1 MFFTLPWMLL
11 GLIGLPA
18 LAGIYWLRS
27 RAKPKT
33 VSSLFLWA
41 DQRQP
46 RQGGRIFQ
54 KLQTPLTFFLEMIA
68 LACLAL
74 AAASPVFIRS
84 QQARPLVIVLD
95 DSYSM
100 QAGSGKDSARQR
112 GLDRIQRELRR
123 RNYVARVILAGQRP
137 NVLGIILRTP
147 DQLEEVAREWTCQ
160 SPVANLESA
169 IALASEIGGTN
180 SLILVV
186 SDHEPAFELPAQHV
200 RWWSVGQS
208 ASNIAI
214 TAASRDAHLTATGDV
229 ADRVLIELSNL
240 GNQSATTQLV
250 ISQGT
255 DTPASSRQIDLPAG
269 GVSRMV
275 LTVPEAS
282 PLMATLPA
290 DALDFDNR
298 ALLLSPRR
306 PPLRVQVDIPDA
318 EPFASLRASVIRA
331 LNATGLA
338 SAVSTRPELIITN
351 RSIGETAINA
361 HRLEILTG
369 EDPVSF
375 EGPFVV
381 NRTHPLLE
389 GVLLDAL
396 IWTVAGNRTP
406 DGTPLILAGNRV
418 LVAENETPTG
428 KLVLQMALEPELST
442 LTESLDWP
450 IFMTNLVRWCQSS
463 RPGPKEVN
471 VRLGQPVTI
480 HLTEESAATGQ
491 ASLTLPDATRQ
502 TIRIHNQQLEFETL
516 LPGLYQVS
524 SGPSKYEVACNVLQ
538 TDESDLRRAVTGEWG
553 EWNETDS
560 EFDQRMNLDWAFI
573 LVVLACLIAEL
584 TILARSGGA
593 GV

>member
-100 QAGSGKDSARQR
+100 QAVSGKDSARQR

-137 NVLGIILRTP
+137 NVLGTILRTP

-282 PLMATLPA
+282 PLMATLQA

-351 RSIGETAINA
+351 RSMEGTAINA

-369 EDPVSF
+369 EDPASF

-516 LPGLYQVS
+516 QPGLYQVS

-538 TDESDLRRAVTGEWG
+538 TDESDLRRAITGEWG

>member
-100 QAGSGKDSARQR
+100 QAVSGKDSARQR

-137 NVLGIILRTP
+137 NVLGTILRTP

-240 GNQSATTQLV
+240 GNQPATTQLV

-282 PLMATLPA
+282 PLMATLQA

-351 RSIGETAINA
+351 RSMEETAINA

-418 LVAENETPTG
+418 LVAENETPSG
-428 KLVLQMALEPELST
+428 KLVLQMALESELST

-480 HLTEESAATGQ
+480 HLTEESAAIGQ

-516 LPGLYQVS
+516 QPGLYQVL
-524 SGPSKYEVACNVLQ
+524 SGESQYAVACNVLQ
-538 TDESDLRRAVTGEWG
+538 ADESDLRHAVTGEWG

>member
-100 QAGSGKDSARQR
+100 QAVSGKDSARQR

>member
-100 QAGSGKDSARQR
+100 QAVSGKDSARQR

-137 NVLGIILRTP
+137 NVLGTILRTP

-240 GNQSATTQLV
+240 GNQPATTQLV

-282 PLMATLPA
+282 PLMATLQA

-480 HLTEESAATGQ
+480 HLTEESAAIGQ

-516 LPGLYQVS
+516 QPGLYQVL
-524 SGPSKYEVACNVLQ
+524 SGESQYAVACNVLQ
-538 TDESDLRRAVTGEWG
+538 ADESDLRHAVTGEWG